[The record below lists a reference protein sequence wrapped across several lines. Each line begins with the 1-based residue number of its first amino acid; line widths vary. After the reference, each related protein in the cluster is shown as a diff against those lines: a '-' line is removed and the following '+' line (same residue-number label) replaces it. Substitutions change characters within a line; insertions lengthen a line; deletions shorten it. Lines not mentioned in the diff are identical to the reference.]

1 MVYNLVVTARKTV
14 FSLNL
19 TGAGHVRDR
28 ILGTSTAFSFVV
40 PFWCIA
46 MGETLQYAGWA
57 VTLGFGMD
65 MSLIITL
72 HHAAMNKYTY
82 ACFHTL
88 ILSILATG
96 VFRLFKP
103 SLSS

>member
-1 MVYNLVVTARKTV
+1 MLCGEREILCSQHLLWPRGDISVVTARKTV

-19 TGAGHVRDR
+19 TGDC

-57 VTLGFGMD
+57 CSFDGFWG
-65 MSLIITL
+65 
-72 HHAAMNKYTY
+72 H
-82 ACFHTL
+82 
-88 ILSILATG
+88 G
-96 VFRLFKP
+96 
-103 SLSS
+103 